1 MAVEFWTKD
10 EVLKNLKITDKHLK
24 RMREQGAP
32 SPMRY
37 KGYKIEDLCQWIVA
51 RPKKRT
57 DRTKVR
63 EFAERALNKFLSK
76 SKKEN
81 NKTPDAE
88 ESQATGKG
96 KSEKVKT
103 VWDTGLI
110 PALDRARNAEL
121 DAYKLHHKHVQEKGF
136 VNASYLDAWQKTLDI
151 LRKCEKDFSEVL
163 ERRREVVEMKEV
175 QQFLEIRIEQ
185 TKSILL
191 NIPSKLS
198 PVLESLTWVE
208 IEKKL
213 DQEIRDA
220 ISKLTNF
227 S

>member
-1 MAVEFWTKD
+1 MAIEFWTKD

-32 SPMRY
+32 SPIRY
-37 KGYKIEDLCQWIVA
+37 KGYKIEDLCQWIVS

-63 EFAERALNKFLSK
+63 EYAERALKKFQGK
-76 SKKEN
+76 SKTES
-81 NKTPDAE
+81 NKTSDAD
-88 ESQATGKG
+88 ESQPAQKS
-96 KSEKVKT
+96 KSEKQST
-103 VWDTGLI
+103 AWGTGLI
-110 PALDRARNAEL
+110 PALERVRNAEL
-121 DAYKLHHKHVQEKGF
+121 DAYKAHQKHVKEKDF
-136 VNASYLDAWQKTLDI
+136 VNASHLDAWQKTLDI

-175 QQFLEIRIEQ
+175 QQYLETMIER

-191 NIPSKLS
+191 NLPAKLA

-220 ISKLTNF
+220 INKLSNF

>member
-32 SPMRY
+32 SPIRY
-37 KGYKIEDLCQWIVA
+37 KGYRIEDLCQWIIA
-51 RPKKRT
+51 KPKKRS

-63 EFAERALNKFLSK
+63 EYAERAFKKIQGKSQAKKLDAPDDEIKP
-76 SKKEN
+76 SKKE
-81 NKTPDAE
+81 PGA
-88 ESQATGKG
+88 G
-96 KSEKVKT
+96 KSSIT
-103 VWDTGLI
+103 LDTGLL
-110 PALDRARNAEL
+110 PALDRARHAEL
-121 DAYKLHHKHVQEKGF
+121 DAYKLHQKHVKDKDF

-175 QQFLEIRIEQ
+175 QQFLEVKIEQ
-185 TKSILL
+185 TKAILL
-191 NIPSKLS
+191 NMPSKLA

-208 IEKKL
+208 IEKRL

>member
-1 MAVEFWTKD
+1 MSSVFLKKED
-10 EVLKNLKITDKHLK
+10 VLKTLKITEKHLK

-32 SPMRY
+32 SPTRY
-37 KGYKIEDLCQWIVA
+37 KGYNLEELCQWIIS
-51 RPKKRT
+51 RPIKRT

-63 EFAERALNKFLSK
+63 EFAERALKKIQGKSRSK
-76 SKKEN
+76 VV
-81 NKTPDAE
+81 E
-88 ESQATGKG
+88 ESDDEVKKPEI
-96 KSEKVKT
+96 KSHSDNSK
-103 VWDTGLI
+103 TGLL
-110 PALDRARNAEL
+110 PALERARNAEL
-121 DAYKLHHKHVQEKGF
+121 DAYKLHQKHVKEKDF

-175 QQFLEIRIEQ
+175 QQFLEVKIEQ
-185 TKSILL
+185 TKAILL
-191 NIPSKLS
+191 NIAPKLA

-208 IEKKL
+208 IEKRL

-220 ISKLTNF
+220 IGKLTNF